1 MIHIRYSANTTRL
14 EKGTS
19 KARKNKDV
27 DRDPELIADMTLLM
41 LFLLSDKVGR
51 GRSAR
56 WVAPT
61 HLDANALDQLVR
73 DKLIEDNGDGSVT
86 FTEQG
91 LNGAQYVHDVFL
103 ETADV
108 VDMLE
113 ERLLL
118 LLALQHTDPKEL
130 LNELRGKKGQ
140 PVIAAKGDTAATSHA
155 KNASSKNSK
164 VTATSTTN
172 PTDGYDPAQ
181 DQRAF
186 RIQLTLRGYGNPL
199 CWRLIEVPA
208 SYTFLDLHVIIQEC
222 MRWLDYH
229 LFDFRFTNNGQKRQ
243 LDEHGDMYDDFSD
256 WMTPEERKRQP
267 VKSFSRDV
275 HLGEIFPR
283 TRTAVYSYDYGHG
296 WEIDV
301 KVVKTIKHRDHDEP
315 LVLDG
320 DGAAPP
326 EDVGGPAGY
335 ADFLRTINGEN
346 GPERQYLLEWSEDQ
360 GYLDHFDLK
369 DTQER
374 VADWRFHLEELT
386 KNLDQRGA

>member
-1 MIHIRYSANTTRL
+1 M
-14 EKGTS
+14 
-19 KARKNKDV
+19 ARKNKDV

-61 HLDANALDQLVR
+61 HLGANALDQLVR

-91 LNGAQYVHDVFL
+91 LDGAQYVHDVFL

-140 PVIAAKGDTAATSHA
+140 PAIAAKGDTAATSHA

-172 PTDGYDPAQ
+172 PTNGYDPAQ

-283 TRTAVYSYDYGHG
+283 TRTAVYTYDYGDA

>member
-1 MIHIRYSANTTRL
+1 M
-14 EKGTS
+14 
-19 KARKNKDV
+19 ARKSKDV

-41 LFLLSDKVGR
+41 LYLLSDEVGR

-61 HLDANALDQLVR
+61 YLDANALDQLVQ

-91 LNGAQYVHDVFL
+91 LDSAQYVHDVFL

-283 TRTAVYSYDYGHG
+283 TRTAVYTYDYGDG

>member
-1 MIHIRYSANTTRL
+1 M
-14 EKGTS
+14 
-19 KARKNKDV
+19 ARKNKDV

-41 LFLLSDKVGR
+41 LYLLSDEVGR

-61 HLDANALDQLVR
+61 YLDANALDQLVQ

-91 LNGAQYVHDVFL
+91 LDSAQYVHDVFL

-172 PTDGYDPAQ
+172 PTNGYDPAQ

-283 TRTAVYSYDYGHG
+283 TRTAVYTYDYGDG

>member
-1 MIHIRYSANTTRL
+1 M
-14 EKGTS
+14 
-19 KARKNKDV
+19 ARKSKDV

-41 LFLLSDKVGR
+41 LYLLSDKVGR

-61 HLDANALDQLVR
+61 YLDANALDQLVQ

-91 LNGAQYVHDVFL
+91 LDSAQYVHDVFL

-155 KNASSKNSK
+155 KNASSKSSK
-164 VTATSTTN
+164 GAATSATN

-222 MRWLDYH
+222 MRWMDYH
-229 LFDFRFTNNGQKRQ
+229 LFDFRFTSNGQKRQ

-283 TRTAVYSYDYGHG
+283 TRTAVYSYDYGDG

-369 DTQER
+369 DAQER

>member
-1 MIHIRYSANTTRL
+1 M
-14 EKGTS
+14 
-19 KARKNKDV
+19 ARKNKDV

-41 LFLLSDKVGR
+41 LYLLSGKVGR

-91 LNGAQYVHDVFL
+91 LDGAQYVHDVFL

-108 VDMLE
+108 VDLLE

-164 VTATSTTN
+164 GTATSTTN
-172 PTDGYDPAQ
+172 PTDGYDPTQ

-229 LFDFRFTNNGQKRQ
+229 LFDFRFTSNGQKRQ

-283 TRTAVYSYDYGHG
+283 TRTAVYSYDYGDG

-335 ADFLRTINGEN
+335 ADFLRTINGED

-386 KNLDQRGA
+386 KNLERTRNQVG

>member
-1 MIHIRYSANTTRL
+1 M
-14 EKGTS
+14 
-19 KARKNKDV
+19 ARKSKDV

-41 LFLLSDKVGR
+41 LYLLSDEVGR

-61 HLDANALDQLVR
+61 YLDANALDQLVQ

-172 PTDGYDPAQ
+172 PTNGYDPAQ

-283 TRTAVYSYDYGHG
+283 TRTAVYTYDYGDG

>member
-1 MIHIRYSANTTRL
+1 M
-14 EKGTS
+14 
-19 KARKNKDV
+19 ARKNKDV

-41 LFLLSDKVGR
+41 LYLLSGKVRR

-91 LNGAQYVHDVFL
+91 LDGAQYVHDVFL

-164 VTATSTTN
+164 GTATSTTN
-172 PTDGYDPAQ
+172 PLDGYDPTQ

-222 MRWLDYH
+222 MRWMDYH
-229 LFDFRFTNNGQKRQ
+229 LFDFRFTSNGQKRQ

-283 TRTAVYSYDYGHG
+283 TRTAVYSYDYGDG

-335 ADFLRTINGEN
+335 ADFLRTINGED

-386 KNLDQRGA
+386 KNLERTRNQVG

>member
-1 MIHIRYSANTTRL
+1 M
-14 EKGTS
+14 
-19 KARKNKDV
+19 ARKNKDV

-155 KNASSKNSK
+155 KNASSQNSK
-164 VTATSTTN
+164 GTATSTTN

-229 LFDFRFTNNGQKRQ
+229 LFDFRFTSNGQKRQ

-283 TRTAVYSYDYGHG
+283 TRTAVYSYDYGDG

-320 DGAAPP
+320 NGAAPP

-374 VADWRFHLEELT
+374 VADWRFHLEELV
-386 KNLDQRGA
+386 KNLDRTRNQVG

>member
-1 MIHIRYSANTTRL
+1 M
-14 EKGTS
+14 
-19 KARKNKDV
+19 ARKSKDV

-41 LFLLSDKVGR
+41 LYLLSDEVGR

-61 HLDANALDQLVR
+61 YLDANALDQLVQ

-91 LNGAQYVHDVFL
+91 LDSAQYVHDVFL

-113 ERLLL
+113 ERLLLL

-172 PTDGYDPAQ
+172 PTNGYDPAQ

-283 TRTAVYSYDYGHG
+283 TRTAVYTYDYGDG